1 MSSCCS
7 NPSAEGCD
15 VKTDAARALG
25 WVRLGFAAL
34 IAGQT
39 MTFSLGINDSPP
51 QGMERTILHS
61 ILAGSALLVFLLIG
75 LPLAAEAWRQLR
87 AGRIVI
93 EQMFLLG
100 IAGAYGASLHSSLT
114 GEGAIYYEVVAILLA
129 IYTLGT
135 LVSRNRRE
143 AALESSE
150 SLRRQ
155 YDRCFRLNNE
165 GVASECAVED
175 VRPGDQIVVYP
186 GSGIPVDGRIAEG
199 TAFIRETAMTGEP
212 FPVVRKAGDPVLAG
226 SVVLDEKLVI
236 EAASSGKSRKLDL
249 LLARIDQARQLPSS
263 IQKEADR
270 LITWFLPSVLF
281 ISIATFIGWTL
292 ARGWVVGLF
301 NGLAVL
307 VVACPCAMG
316 MATPIGIMSALN
328 AFARRGLVA
337 CSGDLIEALARI
349 NTVVFDK
356 TGTLS
361 EDTLQLVEF
370 AVEPGFER
378 EKLRRWIG
386 AIQAGSAHP
395 IARAF
400 KDWAPGIPAGIK
412 AKKIEVIPGAGVRG
426 VVMEKSISYRLA
438 IGNISVLAQ
447 KEARPSKLL
456 KNLRAKGGS
465 LMEIHVTV
473 DGKAAAVALL
483 RENLRAGS
491 KKIMEELRG
500 MDLRVEV
507 MSGDRMERLE
517 ELGLQG
523 ARADLTPE
531 EKRRLVEDMEAVGKR
546 VLFVGDGV
554 NDSAAMSCAT
564 TSIALASGADL
575 TREVADGQLFG
586 SDLRAIPWARRQA
599 VRVMRGIRQNLWI
612 SIFYNVIGISLA
624 ASGTLHPVAAAVL
637 MLVSSV
643 TVTWRALRFGERLQE
658 EADGAEET
666 EVGENGAS
674 LFTRLSNIGGLI
686 WNELVERISVTGL
699 ILGLAMTAQGLSI
712 SYLGALRFKWAL
724 TTDLLF
730 LGAGIFLVFAAKSWA
745 RRPVWVLYAGMLA
758 VGNLGMLAGWYA
770 DSGFVPVVRDGFCSS
785 CCAGPHAAFGLSLH
799 WNWMQTGMVLASI
812 PLLFGIDVSPR
823 RVRRKFFNHPWLH
836 AVFCL
841 GGMLVG
847 MQASGIV
854 MNWVAVAD
862 PVRHYLLMLASMTA
876 GMFIGMILFCQAY
889 FRWLLGQ
896 NEECRIQ
903 KAELR
908 HRTPRT

>member
-7 NPSAEGCD
+7 NPSTDECGR
-15 VKTDAARALG
+15 KTDAARAMG

-51 QGMERTILHS
+51 QGMERTVLHS

-75 LPLAAEAWRQLR
+75 LPLVAEAWRQLR
-87 AGRIVI
+87 AGRVVI

-143 AALESSE
+143 AALESAE

-155 YDRCFRLNNE
+155 YDQCFRLEKNGE
-165 GVASECAVED
+165 ASECAVED
-175 VRPGDQIVVYP
+175 IRPGDRILVYP

-212 FPVVRKAGDPVLAG
+212 FPVVRKVGDPVLAG

-236 EAASSGKSRKLDL
+236 EAASSGKNRKLDL

-270 LITWFLPSVLF
+270 LITWFLPSVLL

-292 ARGWVVGLF
+292 VSGWVVGLF

-337 CSGDLIEALARI
+337 CSGDLIEALGKV

-370 AVEPGFER
+370 AVAPGFDR

-400 KDWAPGIPAGIK
+400 KDWAPAIPAGIK
-412 AKKIEVIPGAGVRG
+412 AKKIEVIPGVGVCGIVTEKG
-426 VVMEKSISYRLA
+426 VSHRLA
-438 IGNISVLAQ
+438 IGNISVLDQ
-447 KEARPSKLL
+447 KEALSLKLL
-456 KNLRAKGGS
+456 KNLRGKSSS
-465 LMEIHVTV
+465 LMEIYVTV
-473 DGKAAAVALL
+473 NGKAAAVALL
-483 RENLRAGS
+483 RENLREGS
-491 KKIMEELRG
+491 RQAMEELRDMG
-500 MDLRVEV
+500 LRVEV
-507 MSGDRMERLE
+507 MSGDRLERLE

-523 ARADLTPE
+523 GQASLTPE
-531 EKRRLVEDMEAVGKR
+531 EKRRLVDAMETAGKR

-554 NDSAAMSCAT
+554 NDSAAMSCASA
-564 TSIALASGADL
+564 SIALASGADL

-586 SDLRAIPWARRQA
+586 SDLRAIPWARRQS

-624 ASGTLHPVAAAVL
+624 ASGILHPVAAAVL

-658 EADGAEET
+658 EAEGAEEM
-666 EVGENGAS
+666 EVREDESS
-674 LFTRLSNIGGLI
+674 LLTRVRNIGGLI
-686 WNELVERISVTGL
+686 REGLIERISVTG
-699 ILGLAMTAQGLSI
+699 IVLGLAMVVQGFFVC
-712 SYLGALRFKWAL
+712 YLGSLPFRWAL
-724 TTDLLF
+724 TTNLLF
-730 LGAGIFLVFAAKSWA
+730 IGAGIFLFFAVKSWVK
-745 RRPVWVLYAGMLA
+745 RPIWVLYAGMLA
-758 VGNLGMLAGWYA
+758 VGNLGMLAGWYM
-770 DSGFVPVVRDGFCSS
+770 DFGFGPVVRNGLCSS
-785 CCAGPHAAFGLSLH
+785 CCAGAHVAFGLSLH

-823 RVRRKFFNHPWLH
+823 RVRRKIFNHPWVH
-836 AVFCL
+836 AAFCL

-847 MQASGIV
+847 MQASGLV
-854 MNWVAVAD
+854 MNWIAVAD
-862 PVRHYLLMLASMTA
+862 PVRHYLLMLGSMTA
-876 GMFIGMILFCQAY
+876 GMFIGMILFCQVY
-889 FRWLLGQ
+889 FRWLLGA
-896 NEECRIQ
+896 R
-903 KAELR
+903 
-908 HRTPRT
+908 